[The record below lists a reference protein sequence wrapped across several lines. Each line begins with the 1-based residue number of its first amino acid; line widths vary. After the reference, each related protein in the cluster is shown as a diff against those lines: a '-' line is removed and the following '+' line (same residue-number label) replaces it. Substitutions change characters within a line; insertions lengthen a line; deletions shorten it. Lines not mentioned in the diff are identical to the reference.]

1 MTPVYKRGWLMLL
14 VVLIALFLVN
24 AQGISKTGK
33 KDGANTLKHAK
44 DIKPAT
50 YHIRNV
56 KSKKYLAFLP
66 GTLVEPTASK
76 KSSITQW
83 KVLKYKSKM
92 YSINHSH
99 GSLNKCLSARWVGCV
114 TQCRIKI
121 FKLRLFSRY

>member
-1 MTPVYKRGWLMLL
+1 MTPIYKRGWLMLL
-14 VVLIALFLVN
+14 VLLIALFLVN

-44 DIKPAT
+44 DIKPGT

-92 YSINHSH
+92 YSVNHSH
-99 GSLNKCLSARWVGCV
+99 GSLNKCLSARWVSCV
-114 TQCRIKI
+114 TQCRNIN
-121 FKLRLFSRY
+121 